1 MATTQLSA
9 CRESAAGGLVDAA
22 FAALDASVRAAAAAC
37 GMPTRTLGA
46 SASDSPRIHAPFF
59 DAECRQLRRQVRAS
73 ARHGGDPGEVHKLE
87 RTYHFT
93 CSRTGAC
100 LRSDAVSDGWM
111 TDVVLCLISQSE
123 SYSPAQY
130 HVL

>member
-1 MATTQLSA
+1 MFPSYHVTT
-9 CRESAAGGLVDAA
+9 AGGLA
-22 FAALDASVRAAAAAC
+22 FAAIGAIGVIDGQQQWAVWYMLRLLTAYAC
-37 GMPTRTLGA
+37 
-46 SASDSPRIHAPFF
+46 
-59 DAECRQLRRQVRAS
+59 V
-73 ARHGGDPGEVHKLE
+73 
-87 RTYHFT
+87 